1 MQWIFIVNYLSL
13 HPGVGGDNLAFSDDF
28 IYQLQLA
35 NPIDDVMKSY
45 VNLIRRGR
53 NFVCSC
59 PFHSEKTPSCTIYLD
74 TQSFYCFG
82 CGAGGDVITFIRKIE
97 NLDYVE
103 AIKLLAERAG
113 LEVPS
118 DKQGEQNARIKARI
132 LEINREA
139 SAFFYKSLI
148 SDPSKAGLKYLHHE
162 DSPLRL

>member
-118 DKQGEQNARIKARI
+118 DKQGEQNA
-132 LEINREA
+132 
-139 SAFFYKSLI
+139 
-148 SDPSKAGLKYLHHE
+148 
-162 DSPLRL
+162 